1 MLGMSSKLPSS
12 DIPKN
17 PSERRAWIQYQL
29 RLQGTNFRALGKSIG
44 CSQQA
49 VSQAASG
56 LPSFDV
62 ERAIADAIGIAH
74 ATLFPEHFRDNG
86 ERIPAARPRRRK
98 STPPSSQ
105 RNVYSEKVA

>member
-1 MLGMSSKLPSS
+1 MSSNRPSL

-17 PSERRAWIQYQL
+17 PAERRAWIQYQL
-29 RLQGTNFRALGKSIG
+29 RLRGTNFRALGREIG
-44 CSQQA
+44 VSQQA
-49 VSQAASG
+49 VSQAAAG
-56 LPSFDV
+56 YPMEDV
-62 ERAIADAIGIAH
+62 ERSIAEAIGIAH
-74 ATLFPEHFRDNG
+74 ASLFPEHFRENG

>member
-1 MLGMSSKLPSS
+1 MSIKNPTP

-17 PSERRAWIQYQL
+17 PAEKRAWIQYQL
-29 RLQGTNFRALGKSIG
+29 RLKGTNFRALGLEIG
-44 CSQQA
+44 VSQTA
-49 VSQAASG
+49 VSRAAAG
-56 LPSFDV
+56 YPMQDV